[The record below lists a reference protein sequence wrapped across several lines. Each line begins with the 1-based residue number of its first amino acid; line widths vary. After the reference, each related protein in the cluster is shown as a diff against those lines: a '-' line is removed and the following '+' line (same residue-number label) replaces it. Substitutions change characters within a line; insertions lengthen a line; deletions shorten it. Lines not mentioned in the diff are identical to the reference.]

1 MNPTRSALS
10 ALVLASA
17 LLPAWATAQSPAPE
31 VSTSSP
37 ASAPASSSSAAAALP
52 EEFRNPDLP
61 VAERVDDL
69 IARLTLEEKV
79 SQIGMENAAIPR
91 LGIPSYH
98 WWNEGLH
105 GVARNG
111 VATVFPQA
119 IGLAA
124 TWNPTLHQQIADV
137 ISTEARAKFHET
149 VRQSGGDTKIY
160 EGLTIWSPNINIFRD
175 PRWGRGQETYGEDPL
190 LSGVLGV
197 AFTRG
202 LQGDDPRYLKTVA
215 TLKHFAVHSGPETPR
230 HHFDAVISPR
240 DLREIEL
247 PPFEMGIREGH
258 ATSVMSAYNAIN
270 GIPAPG
276 NRELLTDILRAEWGF
291 DGAVVGD
298 VGTVSDMHNERGH
311 KYVKTGA
318 EAIAAAIKAG
328 NELCSDSTFKHIPE
342 AIKRGLLTEADVDNA
357 LRRLYTLRFRLGL
370 FDPAESVPYARI
382 PISANDTP
390 AHDRLA
396 LEAARQSLVL
406 LKNDGTLPWDAK
418 KLKHVAILGP
428 TGDDYLAL
436 LGNYAGTPARPVT
449 LAQAL
454 RARLEAAGVKVT
466 YDPTVPLVAGFREG
480 GRPFAEGILFSD
492 EKRSASGLTREL
504 FAKNDFTTTPAD
516 KRSDTQI
523 DFYWNPA
530 QPVPGLPVENVNLRW
545 SGVLVPT
552 KSGEHDLGISYIG
565 AAQLFIDDKP
575 VAGDPVHGRSIHN
588 AAVERVAT
596 IKLPLEAGRAYRVRL
611 EYTQRP
617 GTQIGRIQFGWRPP
631 GGLNDA
637 LAQARAADHIVL
649 TLGITPAL
657 EGEEMKV
664 NVEGFAGGDRTS
676 ILLPKVQRDL
686 IDSVA
691 ALGKP
696 FIVVL
701 CNGSPLA
708 FDTAKPNAILEAW
721 YYGQR
726 GGDAVADA
734 ILGDYNPAGRL
745 PLTFYRDDRDLPPF
759 EDYSFANRTYLHFK
773 GKPLYAFGHGLS
785 YTTFSY
791 EKFTLSAST
800 ARTTDTITASV
811 TIKNS
816 GPRDGDEVIQL
827 YATAQNPL
835 VPMPLRQLVGFQR
848 VPLKAGETKTVD
860 IALPIQRL
868 RRWDE
873 SRNDYVVDPITW
885 TLAASSA
892 SDNPLLKTELRIA
905 K

>member
-1 MNPTRSALS
+1 MKSARLVLS
-10 ALVLASA
+10 ALILSTAHTVWAETPATTTLAV
-17 LLPAWATAQSPAPE
+17 ATASPE
-31 VSTSSP
+31 K
-37 ASAPASSSSAAAALP
+37 
-52 EEFRNPDLP
+52 FRNPDLP
-61 VAERVDDL
+61 IAERVDDL
-69 IARLTLEEKV
+69 ISRLTLEEKV

-124 TWNPTLHQQIADV
+124 TWNPVLHEQIADV
-137 ISTEARAKFHET
+137 ISTEARAKYHET
-149 VRQSGGDTKIY
+149 LRSGNGDTKIY
-160 EGLTIWSPNINIFRD
+160 EGITIWSPNINIFRD

-202 LQGDDPRYLKTVA
+202 LQGNDPHYLKTVA
-215 TLKHFAVHSGPETPR
+215 TLKHYAVHSGPETPR
-230 HHFDAVISPR
+230 HHFNAIISPR

-247 PPFEMGIREGH
+247 PPFEMGIREAA
-258 ATSVMSAYNAIN
+258 ATSVMSAYNAVN
-270 GIPAPG
+270 GIPSPG
-276 NRELLTDILRAEWGF
+276 HRGLLTDILRTEWGF

-311 KYVKTGA
+311 KYVKDGA

-328 NELCSDSTFKHIPE
+328 NELCSDSTFKHIPL

-357 LRRLYTLRFRLGL
+357 LRRLYTLRFRLGM
-370 FDPAESVPYARI
+370 FDPDERVSFSRI
-382 PISANDTP
+382 PISANDSP
-390 AHDRLA
+390 EHDRLA

-406 LKNDGTLPWDAK
+406 LKNDGSLPWDAK

-436 LGNYAGTPARPVT
+436 LGNYAGTPSKPVT

-454 RARLEAAGVKVT
+454 RKRFESAGIKVT
-466 YDPTVPLVAGFREG
+466 YDPAVPLVAGFRES
-480 GRPFAEGILFSD
+480 GRPFADNVLFSD
-492 EKRSASGLTREL
+492 EKRSSAGLTREL
-504 FAKNDFTTTPAD
+504 FAAADFSAAPAD
-516 KRSDTQI
+516 TRRDNQI

-552 KSGEHDLGISYIG
+552 QSGEHDLALTYIG
-565 AAQLFIDDKP
+565 AAQVFIDDKP
-575 VAGDPVHGRSIHN
+575 VAGDPTHGRSIHS
-588 AAVERVAT
+588 AAVERVASA
-596 IKLPLEAGRAYRVRL
+596 KVSLEAGRAYKVRL

-631 GGLNDA
+631 GGLDEA
-637 LAQARAADHIVL
+637 LAQARTADHIIL

-664 NVEGFAGGDRTS
+664 NVEGFTGGDRTS
-676 ILLPKVQRDL
+676 ILLPKSQRDL
-686 IDSVA
+686 IDAVA

-701 CNGSPLA
+701 TNGSPLS
-708 FDTAKPNAILEAW
+708 FDVSKPNAILEAW

-745 PLTFYRDDRDLPPF
+745 PLTFYRDDSDLPPF
-759 EDYSFANRTYLHFK
+759 EDYSFANRTYLYFK
-773 GKPLYAFGHGLS
+773 GKPLFAFGHGLS
-785 YTTFSY
+785 YTTFNY
-791 EKFTLSAST
+791 EKFALSKRT
-800 ARTTDTITASV
+800 ARESDTITARV
-811 TIKNS
+811 TVKNT
-816 GPRDGDEVIQL
+816 GKRDGDEVVQI
-827 YATAQNPL
+827 YATAENAP
-835 VPMPLRQLVGFQR
+835 VSMPLRQLVGFTR
-848 VPLKAGETKTVD
+848 VSLKAGETKTVAVE
-860 IALPIQRL
+860 IPVQRL

-873 SRNDYVVDPITW
+873 SANRYVVDPITW
-885 TLAASSA
+885 SFAASSA
-892 SDNPLLKTELRIA
+892 SDKLLRTAKLRIV

>member
-1 MNPTRSALS
+1 MKSTRLVLS
-10 ALVLASA
+10 AALVVASA
-17 LLPAWATAQSPAPE
+17 LYAWADAPSATPT
-31 VSTSSP
+31 VS
-37 ASAPASSSSAAAALP
+37 ASASS
-52 EEFRNPDLP
+52 EKFRNPDLP
-61 VAERVDDL
+61 IAERVDDL
-69 IARLTLEEKV
+69 ISRLTLEEKV

-91 LGIPSYH
+91 LGIPAYH

-124 TWNPTLHQQIADV
+124 TWNPALHEKVADV
-137 ISTEARAKFHET
+137 ISTEARAKYHET
-149 VRQSGGDTKIY
+149 LRSGNGDTKIY
-160 EGLTIWSPNINIFRD
+160 EGITIWSPNINIFRD

-190 LSGVLGV
+190 LSGLLGV

-202 LQGDDPRYLKTVA
+202 LQGNDPRYLKTVA
-215 TLKHFAVHSGPETPR
+215 TLKHYAVHSGPETPR
-230 HHFDAVISPR
+230 HHFNAVISPR
-240 DLREIEL
+240 ELREIEL
-247 PPFEMGIREGH
+247 PPFEMGIREGR

-276 NRELLTDILRAEWGF
+276 NREFLTEILRTEWGF

-298 VGTVSDMHNERGH
+298 VGTVSDMYNERGH
-311 KYVKTGA
+311 KFVKTGA
-318 EAIAAAIKAG
+318 EAIATAIKAG

-342 AIKRGLLTEADVDNA
+342 AIKRGLLTETDIDNA
-357 LRRLYTLRFRLGL
+357 LRRLYTLRFRLGM
-370 FDPAESVPYARI
+370 FDPDERVSFARI
-382 PISANDTP
+382 PITANDTP
-390 AHDRLA
+390 EHDRLA

-406 LKNDGTLPWDAK
+406 LKNDGALPWDAK

-436 LGNYAGTPARPVT
+436 LGNYAGTPSKPVT

-454 RARLEAAGVKVT
+454 RRRFEATGVKVT
-466 YDPTVPLVAGFREG
+466 YDPAVPLVAGFREG
-480 GRPFAEGILFSD
+480 GRPFPEGVLFND
-492 EKRSASGLTREL
+492 EQRTGAGLTREL
-504 FAKNDFTTTPAD
+504 FATTDFSTTPTD
-516 KRSDTQI
+516 TRRDTQI

-545 SGVLVPT
+545 TGTLVPT
-552 KSGEHDLGISYIG
+552 QSGEHDLALAYIG
-565 AAQLFIDDKP
+565 AAQLFIDDQP
-575 VAGDPVHGRSIHN
+575 VAGDPAHARSIHN
-588 AAVERVAT
+588 AAVERVASAK
-596 IKLPLEAGRAYRVRL
+596 ISLQAGRAYRVRL

-631 GGLNDA
+631 GGLEEA
-637 LAQARAADHIVL
+637 LAQARAADHIIL

-664 NVEGFAGGDRTS
+664 NVEGFSGGDRTS

-686 IDSVA
+686 IDAVA

-701 CNGSPLA
+701 TNGSPLS
-708 FDTAKPNAILEAW
+708 FDVSKPNAILEAW

-726 GGDAVADA
+726 GGDAVADV

-745 PLTFYRDDRDLPPF
+745 PLTFYRDDSDLPPF
-759 EDYSFANRTYLHFK
+759 EDYSFANRTYLYFT

-785 YTTFSY
+785 YTTFDY
-791 EKFTLSAST
+791 RKITLSEKRAK
-800 ARTTDTITASV
+800 AGDTVRVSV
-811 TIKNS
+811 TVKNS
-816 GPRDGDEVIQL
+816 GKRDGDEVVQL
-827 YATAQNPL
+827 YATALNPP
-835 VPMPLRQLVGFQR
+835 VRMPLRQLVGFSR
-848 VPLKAGETKTVD
+848 VFFKAGETKTVAID
-860 IALPIQRL
+860 VPVSRL

-873 SRNDYVVDPITW
+873 TAGKYVIDPITW
-885 TLAASSA
+885 RLAASSS
-892 SDNPLLKTELRIA
+892 SDRPHLTTELRIVE
-905 K
+905 

>member
-1 MNPTRSALS
+1 MKLTRLVLS
-10 ALVLASA
+10 AALAASA
-17 LLPAWATAQSPAPE
+17 LLAAHAQPPAAP
-31 VSTSSP
+31 
-37 ASAPASSSSAAAALP
+37 SAPASSSATAAFP
-52 EEFRNPDLP
+52 EKFRNPDLP
-61 VAERVDDL
+61 LAERVDDL
-69 IARLTLEEKV
+69 ISHLTLEEKV
-79 SQIGMENAAIPR
+79 SQIGMENTAIPR

-111 VATVFPQA
+111 IATVFPQA

-124 TWNPTLHQQIADV
+124 TWNPTLHQEIADV
-137 ISTEARAKFHET
+137 ISTEARAKYHET
-149 VRQSGGDTKIY
+149 LRTGNGDTKIY
-160 EGLTIWSPNINIFRD
+160 EGITIWSPNINIFRD

-202 LQGDDPRYLKTVA
+202 LQGSDPRYLKTVA
-215 TLKHFAVHSGPETPR
+215 TLKHYAVHSGPETPR
-230 HHFDAVISPR
+230 HHFNAVISPR

-247 PPFEMGIREGH
+247 PPFEMGIREAA
-258 ATSVMSAYNAIN
+258 ATSVMSAYNAVN

-276 NRELLTDILRAEWGF
+276 HRELLTDILRTEWGF

-298 VGTVSDMHNERGH
+298 VGTVNDMFNERGH
-311 KYVKTGA
+311 KFVKTGA

-342 AIKRGLLTEADVDNA
+342 AINRGLLTEADVDNA
-357 LRRLYTLRFRLGL
+357 LRRLYTLRFRLGM
-370 FDPAESVPYARI
+370 FDPAERVPYARI
-382 PISANDTP
+382 PLSANDTP

-406 LKNDGTLPWDAK
+406 LKNDGSLPWDAK

-436 LGNYAGTPARPVT
+436 LGNYAGTPSKPVT
-449 LAQAL
+449 LAKAL
-454 RARLEAAGVKVT
+454 RTRFESVGIKVT
-466 YDPTVPLVAGFREG
+466 YDPAVPLVTGFREG
-480 GRPFAEGILFSD
+480 GRPFADNVLFSD
-492 EKRSASGLTREL
+492 DQRATTGLTREL
-504 FAKNDFTTTPAD
+504 FAKNDFTSSPAD
-516 KRSDTQI
+516 KRTDAQI

-575 VAGDPVHGRSIHN
+575 VAGDPVHSKSVHN
-588 AAVERVAT
+588 AAVERVANT
-596 IKLPLEAGRAYRVRL
+596 KLTLEAGRAYKVRL

-631 GGLNDA
+631 GGLDEA
-637 LAQARAADHIVL
+637 LAQARAADHIIL

-664 NVEGFAGGDRTS
+664 NVEGFTGGDRTS
-676 ILLPKVQRDL
+676 ILLPKSQRDL
-686 IDSVA
+686 IDAVA

-701 CNGSPLA
+701 CNGSPLS

-745 PLTFYRDDRDLPPF
+745 PLTFYRDDSDLPPF

-791 EKFTLSAST
+791 EKIALSKSIAKAT
-800 ARTTDTITASV
+800 ETITARV
-811 TIKNS
+811 TVKNT
-816 GPRDGDEVIQL
+816 GQRDGDEVIQL
-827 YATAQNPL
+827 YATAQNPP
-835 VPMPLRQLVGFQR
+835 VSMPLRQLIGFSR
-848 VPLKAGETKTVD
+848 VHFKAGETKTVA
-860 IALPIQRL
+860 IEIPLQRL

-873 SRNDYVVDPITW
+873 STSRYVTDPITW
-885 TLAASSA
+885 SLAASSS
-892 SDNPLLKTELRIA
+892 SDKPLQKTELRITP
-905 K
+905 